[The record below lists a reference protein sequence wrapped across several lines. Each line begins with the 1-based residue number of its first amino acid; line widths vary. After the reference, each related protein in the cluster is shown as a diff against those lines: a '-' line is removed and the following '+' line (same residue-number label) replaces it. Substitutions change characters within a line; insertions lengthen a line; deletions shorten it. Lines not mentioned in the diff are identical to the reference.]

1 MSFQETLETAY
12 KLTGLLFF
20 VVVVL
25 AILIG

>member
-1 MSFQETLETAY
+1 MSFQETMETAY

-20 VVVVL
+20 AVVLL